1 MLRKTYNSYLFVYK
15 IQQRFCPIF
24 IDLIFLVLYYFAMFV
39 STQKPAPKG
48 ADFRLLDIKFR
59 HAFA

>member
-24 IDLIFLVLYYFAMFV
+24 INLIFLVLYYFAF
-39 STQKPAPKG
+39 
-48 ADFRLLDIKFR
+48 DFTINESNSSFGFDNIFPHNTAL
-59 HAFA
+59 